1 MPLFRRKK
9 TPPHEKASKSG
20 LFLVK
25 NGVRREVSF
34 EELTLSNTLSL
45 EALVRVLTKRGAIE
59 AKELLEEMDKVKNER
74 FREGMP
80 PTTDDVTH

>member
-1 MPLFRRKK
+1 MFRRKK
-9 TPPHEKASKSG
+9 DTPREKKLKSG

-45 EALVRVLTKRGAIE
+45 EALVRVLTKRGSIE
-59 AKELLEEMDKVKNER
+59 AKELLEEMDKVKTER

-80 PTTDDVTH
+80 PVNDEVTH

>member
-1 MPLFRRKK
+1 MPLFGRKK
-9 TPPHEKASKSG
+9 APPRERPAKSG

-34 EELTLSNTLSL
+34 EELALSNTLSL
-45 EALVRVLTKRGAIE
+45 EALVRLLTRHGTVD
-59 AKELLEEMDKVKNER
+59 AKELLEEMDKVKTER

-80 PTTDDVTH
+80 PGDDQVTH

>member
-1 MPLFRRKK
+1 MFRRKK
-9 TPPHEKASKSG
+9 TKPSGPAPKSG

-34 EELTLSNTLSL
+34 EELALSNTLSL
-45 EALVRVLTKRGAIE
+45 EALVRVLTKRGSIE
-59 AKELLEEMDKVKNER
+59 AKELLEEMEKVKTER

-80 PTTDDVTH
+80 PGDDQVTH

>member
-9 TPPHEKASKSG
+9 ATPREKAPKSG

-34 EELTLSNTLSL
+34 EELALSNTLSL
-45 EALVRVLTKRGAIE
+45 EALVRVLTKRGSVD
-59 AKELLEEMDKVKNER
+59 AKELLEEMDKVKTER

-80 PTTDDVTH
+80 PPDDEVTH

>member
-1 MPLFRRKK
+1 MFRRRKA
-9 TPPHEKASKSG
+9 PQSGEKPRTG

-34 EELTLSNTLSL
+34 EELALSNTLSL
-45 EALVRVLTKRGAIE
+45 EALVRILTRKGVVD
-59 AKELLEEMDKVKNER
+59 AKELLEEMDKVKTER

-80 PTTDDVTH
+80 PGGDEITH

>member
-1 MPLFRRKK
+1 VPLFRRKK
-9 TPPHEKASKSG
+9 VTPREKAPKSG

-45 EALVRVLTKRGAIE
+45 EALVRVLTRRGSIE
-59 AKELLEEMDKVKNER
+59 AKELLEEMDKVKTER

-80 PTTDDVTH
+80 PADDEVAH